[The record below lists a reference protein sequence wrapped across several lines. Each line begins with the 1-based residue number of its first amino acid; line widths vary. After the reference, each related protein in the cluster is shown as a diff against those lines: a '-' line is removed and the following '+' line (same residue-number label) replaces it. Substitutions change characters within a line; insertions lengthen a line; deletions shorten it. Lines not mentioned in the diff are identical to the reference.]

1 MWSVFE
7 KSSLLPFVY
16 REALN
21 LSESP
26 VQAAPVTGVCIKR
39 ELPEREPPPP
49 AKRATPLPPSAHSP
63 TPPPAPPALIPA
75 HLSHHHSNGHGA
87 AFKITSRGMYQSIF
101 NTLILYTRLIH
112 VLICFDLCFIIGDAR
127 TGDQQ
132 LVVSMELNGVTYE
145 GVLFANPQN
154 DTSSP
159 PSQRH
164 RPMVS

>member
-1 MWSVFE
+1 MQGV
-7 KSSLLPFVY
+7 
-16 REALN
+16 
-21 LSESP
+21 
-26 VQAAPVTGVCIKR
+26 PVTGACIKR
-39 ELPEREPPPP
+39 ELTEREPLPP
-49 AKRATPLPPSAHSP
+49 AKRATPLPPSVHSP

-87 AFKITSRGMYQSIF
+87 AFKITSRGKLDSIKHF
-101 NTLILYTRLIH
+101 VVNLVYNLLIFKLK
-112 VLICFDLCFIIGDAR
+112 IIGDAR

-145 GVLFANPQN
+145 GVLFANSQN